1 MGLLDSLLA
10 AAMQGTGGGPQ
21 GAAPQANPVAGAL
34 MALLTGGAQA
44 GAGQPGAG
52 QSGAGQPGASQFTGG
67 QQPADDLRPP
77 PGGKRPSMGGG
88 MKDAMPGGDSGGMAG
103 LGGLVSGLMGG
114 AGSPG
119 AAAIGGGGMGGG
131 AMGGGA
137 LAAGLAALVQQF
149 SQNGLG
155 QQASSW
161 VGSGANMPIDPQA
174 LTRAVGSDRLSML
187 AERYGIPREE
197 LATALA
203 EQLPQAVNELTP
215 HGAIPEPDAMQQMLA
230 QFLGGGR
237 RGGF

>member
-10 AAMQGTGGGPQ
+10 AAMQGTGGSPQ

-88 MKDAMPGGDSGGMAG
+88 MKDPMPGGAPGGMAG
-103 LGGLVSGLMGG
+103 LGGLVSGLTG
-114 AGSPG
+114 APG
-119 AAAIGGGGMGGG
+119 ASAMGGG

-149 SQNGLG
+149 SQSGLG

-174 LTRAVGSDRLSML
+174 LTQAVGSERLSML
-187 AERYGIPREE
+187 AQRYGIPREE
-197 LATALA
+197 LAAALA

-215 HGAIPEPDAMQQMLA
+215 QGAIPEPDAMQQMLA